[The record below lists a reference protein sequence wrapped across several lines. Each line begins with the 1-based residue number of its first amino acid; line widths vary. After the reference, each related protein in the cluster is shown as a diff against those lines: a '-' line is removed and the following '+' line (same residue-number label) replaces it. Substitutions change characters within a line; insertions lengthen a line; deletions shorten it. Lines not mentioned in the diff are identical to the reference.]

1 MTVMVDKI
9 FAMVDVDGSGDISSE
24 ELFTFLKNLG
34 MGAGGISDVEK
45 IIDQIDEDGDNS
57 IDKKEAAQRS
67 NVRSRLHLNLAH
79 AARSVL

>member
-57 IDKKEAAQRS
+57 IDKKELKKFLIKNMA
-67 NVRSRLHLNLAH
+67 N
-79 AARSVL
+79 